1 MRHCWL
7 VAVLCGA
14 MWMPQLHAQ
23 SDFAGK
29 QSDFAGK
36 WQGQNAGGRRVA
48 ADFAVTGSRLT
59 GTFTLDKQT
68 VPIAEGKIVER
79 TCSFR
84 ISIDG
89 RTPAVS
95 GEVLRDQLTLS
106 VEGVPNPVLL
116 RRVK

>member
-1 MRHCWL
+1 MRRWL
-7 VAVLCGA
+7 FAVIVGVLSV
-14 MWMPQLHAQ
+14 PSLHGQ
-23 SDFAGK
+23 SGFDGT
-29 QSDFAGK
+29 
-36 WQGQNAGGRRVA
+36 WQGETVSGRPVSIVLKA
-48 ADFAVTGSRLT
+48 TGSRLT
-59 GTFTLDKQT
+59 GTFRLDKQT
-68 VPIAEGKIVER
+68 VAIAEGKVVNR

-84 ISIDG
+84 VSIDG

>member
-1 MRHCWL
+1 MRRCWL
-7 VAVLCGA
+7 AAILFSVVSLL
-14 MWMPQLHAQ
+14 PLHAQ
-23 SDFAGK
+23 SGFD
-29 QSDFAGK
+29 GK
-36 WQGQNAGGRRVA
+36 WQGETVSGRPVA
-48 ADFAVTGSRLT
+48 LDLKVTGSRLT
-59 GTFTLDKQT
+59 GTFTLEKQT

-89 RTPAVS
+89 RTPSVS
-95 GEVLRDQLTLS
+95 GALGRDHITLS